1 MSVVIELSNSVFHP
15 PYSFDCDKLSENWEE
30 TTHKTSAVLYTV
42 GSSRDI
48 PILSWN
54 CQTAAGSNPQS
65 MIPALP
71 LSHADAA
78 SALRLSLD
86 RCVSTF
92 NNIGKFRPVTT
103 QTPLPRNRERLI

>member
-42 GSSRDI
+42 GSSRVI

-54 CQTAAGSNPQS
+54 C
-65 MIPALP
+65 
-71 LSHADAA
+71 
-78 SALRLSLD
+78 
-86 RCVSTF
+86 
-92 NNIGKFRPVTT
+92 
-103 QTPLPRNRERLI
+103 